1 MDLAAIWHV
10 STQYCPQS
18 NEAILPNDTKND
30 TVPDCQ
36 SRCQWLLSSQSLS
49 QFLTFTHNF
58 TQLPETLLL
67 AAFHIVPKSAFKLSG
82 VGSSQY
88 DDHRPT

>member
-1 MDLAAIWHV
+1 MGLAAIWHI

-18 NEAILPNDTKND
+18 NEAILPNDT
-30 TVPDCQ
+30 VPVKVPVAF
-36 SRCQWLLSSQSLS
+36 SLLSSQSLS

-58 TQLPETLLL
+58 TQLPETLFLE
-67 AAFHIVPKSAFKLSG
+67 AFHIVPKSAFKLSG

>member
-1 MDLAAIWHV
+1 MGLAAIWHV

-18 NEAILPNDTKND
+18 NEAILPNDT
-30 TVPDCQ
+30 VSDCQ

-49 QFLTFTHNF
+49 QFLTFAHNF

-67 AAFHIVPKSAFKLSG
+67 AAFHIFLKSVFKLSG
-82 VGSSQY
+82 DSSSV
-88 DDHRPT
+88 